1 MGLRGRTMADLEIR
15 DIPPQLKEGILLAER
30 GVLDKAQNLFESY
43 LETHPDSALAL
54 SYAGMLR
61 SAKDGAL
68 PKGIEM
74 CQEAARRDPKE
85 ALCFLNLARVYLA
98 AGDRFQCVRAIHKGL
113 KLRTPYRDFLTIS
126 YSSIGRRRNPPLRFL
141 GRNNPLNNLLGKLS
155 LRLGLKG

>member
-1 MGLRGRTMADLEIR
+1 MADLEIR
-15 DIPPQLKEGILLAER
+15 DIPQRLKEGILLAER
-30 GVLDKAQNLFESY
+30 GGLDKAQTLFEGY

-54 SYAGMLR
+54 SSAGMLR
-61 SAKDGAL
+61 AAKDGAIHE
-68 PKGIEM
+68 GIEM

-85 ALCFLNLARVYLA
+85 ALCFLNLARGYLT
-98 AGDRFQCVRAIHKGL
+98 AGDRFQCARAIHKGL